1 MENRMELHAI
11 QRNGNIICNISKQA
25 IEETRE
31 TESDERKNVKEFSS
45 YTDETRTISVPDI
58 SGEFSLKLSRM
69 CLTGGRIGC
78 LKKKLLIL
86 DINGLL
92 ADVVSPRP
100 KDHKADR
107 IVAGRAI
114 FQRPFYTEFLKFCFE
129 KFEVAVWSSRKKKN
143 VQRIL
148 DYLMADM
155 KEKLLFYWDASHCTG
170 TNVRT
175 MENKHKKV
183 LFKDLRNVWE
193 KRYPNLPW
201 EKGYF
206 NESNTLLLDDSP
218 YKALLNPPHTSVFP
232 LSFSYQNKSDD
243 NSLADGGDLREYL
256 NGLVN
261 VESIPNYVEE
271 HPFGQEPITKTS
283 PSWNFYL
290 QVLDSLF
297 ASQLEDNVS
306 ANLNNQVHSSY

>member
-1 MENRMELHAI
+1 MEPHAI
-11 QRNGNIICNISKQA
+11 QSNGNKVCNIPKQA
-25 IEETRE
+25 IEETTE
-31 TESDERKNVKEFSS
+31 TELDERKNVKQFSS
-45 YTDETRTISVPDI
+45 YTDEMRTISVPDI
-58 SGEFSLKLSRM
+58 DGEFSLELSRM
-69 CLTGGRIGC
+69 SLTGGQVGC

-92 ADVVSPRP
+92 VDIVSPRP

-107 IVAGRAI
+107 NVGGRAL
-114 FQRPFYTEFLKFCFE
+114 FQRPFYSEFLKFCFE
-129 KFEVAVWSSRKKKN
+129 RFEVAVWSSRKKKN
-143 VQRIL
+143 VQQVL
-148 DYLMADM
+148 NYLMADM

-170 TNVRT
+170 TNFISL
-175 MENKHKKV
+175 ENKHKKV

-193 KRYPNLPW
+193 KRDPNLPW

-218 YKALLNPPHTSVFP
+218 YKALLNPPHTSVSP

-256 NGLVN
+256 NGLAN
-261 VESIPNYVEE
+261 AESIPNYVKE

-290 QVLDSLF
+290 RVLDSLF
-297 ASQLEDNVS
+297 ASQHEDNVS
-306 ANLNNQVHSSY
+306 ANLNNKVHSSN

>member
-1 MENRMELHAI
+1 MEPHAI
-11 QRNGNIICNISKQA
+11 QSNGNIVCNIPKQA

-31 TESDERKNVKEFSS
+31 TESDDRKNVKQFSS
-45 YTDETRTISVPDI
+45 YTDEIRTISVPDI
-58 SGEFSLKLSRM
+58 DEEFSLELSRM
-69 CLTGGRIGC
+69 SLTGVQVGC

-92 ADVVSPRP
+92 ADIVSPRP

-107 IVAGRAI
+107 NVGGRAL
-114 FQRPFYTEFLKFCFE
+114 FQRPFYSEFLKFCFE

-143 VQRIL
+143 VKQVL

-170 TNVRT
+170 TNFIT
-175 MENKHKKV
+175 LENKHKKV

-193 KRYPNLPW
+193 KRDPNLPW

-232 LSFSYQNKSDD
+232 LSFSYRNKSDD

-256 NGLVN
+256 NGLAN
-261 VESIPNYVEE
+261 AKSIPNYVKE

-290 QVLDSLF
+290 RVLDSLF
-297 ASQLEDNVS
+297 ASQHEDNVS
-306 ANLNNQVHSSY
+306 ANLKQQSALFQLN